1 MIYRIE
7 SIYPSCREAI
17 VIGSGSM
24 LKSEVHLCVADLH
37 RIVWYVM
44 NILEGNWLMSAFYL

>member
-1 MIYRIE
+1 
-7 SIYPSCREAI
+7 
-17 VIGSGSM
+17 M
-24 LKSEVHLCVADLH
+24 LKSEVHGVADLH